1 MLNKVVSRLFYSETG
16 RIFLSIL
23 LGLGIASLFRKIC
36 TSKNCYNFTGP
47 EQKELNKKIF
57 SFDSNNDKCFKV
69 NQEITNCNNNNTNT
83 KILNFA

>member
-1 MLNKVVSRLFYSETG
+1 MINKVVGRLFYSETG

-36 TSKNCYNFTGP
+36 TSTNCYNFSGP
-47 EQKELNKKIF
+47 EQKDLKDKIF

-69 NQEITNCNNNNTNT
+69 NQEITNCNKNQNA

>member
-1 MLNKVVSRLFYSETG
+1 MINKVVGRLFYSETG

-36 TSKNCYNFTGP
+36 TSTNCYNFTGP
-47 EQKELNKKIF
+47 EQKDLKDKIF

-69 NQEITNCNNNNTNT
+69 NQEITNCNKNQNA

>member
-1 MLNKVVSRLFYSETG
+1 MLNKVVARLFYSETG

-36 TSKNCYNFTGP
+36 TSMNCYNFIGP
-47 EQKELNKKIF
+47 EQKDLNKKIF
-57 SFDSNNDKCFKV
+57 SFDSNNNKCFKV
-69 NQEITNCNNNNTNT
+69 NQEITNCNKHTNT

>member
-1 MLNKVVSRLFYSETG
+1 MLNKVVSRLFYSEPG

-36 TSKNCYNFTGP
+36 TSNNCYNFTGP
-47 EQKELNKKIF
+47 EQKDLKNKIF

-69 NQEITNCNNNNTNT
+69 NEEITHCNKNTNS

>member
-69 NQEITNCNNNNTNT
+69 NQEITNCNNNTNA